1 MEEFSF
7 EDDCEK
13 LRDTRDSIAANLE
26 WKIQQL
32 ERRVDMRNQDKEI
45 GREYTPEYE
54 KLYSLDTFSATKT
67 SDGLSNPVECLLE
80 RVLIMATT
88 EALCERFFHK
98 SSLTV
103 KRRHE

>member
-26 WKIQQL
+26 WEIQQL
-32 ERRVDMRNQDKEI
+32 ERRVDMRNQNKEI

-54 KLYSLDTFSATKT
+54 QLYSFDTFSVTKT
-67 SDGLSNPVECLLE
+67 IDGLPNPVECLLE
-80 RVLIMATT
+80 TVLIMATKT
-88 EALCERFFHK
+88 LCERFFHK
-98 SSLTV
+98 TSLTV
-103 KRRHE
+103 KRQYE

>member
-26 WKIQQL
+26 WEIQQL
-32 ERRVDMRNQDKEI
+32 ERRVDMRNQNKEI

-54 KLYSLDTFSATKT
+54 KLYSLDTFSAMKT
-67 SDGLSNPVECLLE
+67 IDDLSIPVKCLLE
-80 RVLIMATT
+80 TVLIMATT
-88 EALCERFFHK
+88 KTLCERFFHK

>member
-1 MEEFSF
+1 MEECSF

-32 ERRVDMRNQDKEI
+32 ERRVDMTNQNKEI

-54 KLYSLDTFSATKT
+54 QLYSFDTFSVTKT
-67 SDGLSNPVECLLE
+67 IDGLSNPVECLLE
-80 RVLIMATT
+80 TVLIMATT
-88 EALCERFFHK
+88 K
-98 SSLTV
+98 TV
-103 KRRHE
+103 